1 MSWVRIPPDLPVFI
15 GMSMLTD
22 RIMTDMKNAMRS
34 RDKERLEAIRL
45 LRAAIQRREVDERID
60 LNDDDVQKV
69 IKKMIKQI
77 NKAIVQFEKGNRP
90 DLVAKDKY
98 LIEIL
103 KEYQHE

>member
-1 MSWVRIPPDLPVFI
+1 
-15 GMSMLTD
+15 MLKD

-34 RDKERLEAIRL
+34 KDKERLEAIRL

-60 LNDDDVQKV
+60 LDDDNVQKV
-69 IKKMIKQI
+69 IKKMIKQS

-98 LIEIL
+98 LIEVL
-103 KEYQHE
+103 EEYQHE

>member
-1 MSWVRIPPDLPVFI
+1 MIT
-15 GMSMLTD
+15 LTD

-34 RDKERLEAIRL
+34 KDKERLEVIRL

-69 IKKMIKQI
+69 IKKMIKQT

-90 DLVAKDKY
+90 DLIAKDKY

>member
-1 MSWVRIPPDLPVFI
+1 MI
-15 GMSMLTD
+15 MLKD

-34 RDKERLEAIRL
+34 KDKERLEVIRL
-45 LRAAIQRREVDERID
+45 LRAAIQRREVDERIT

-69 IKKMIKQI
+69 IKKMIKQT

-103 KEYQHE
+103 EEYQHE

>member
-1 MSWVRIPPDLPVFI
+1 
-15 GMSMLTD
+15 MLKD

-34 RDKERLEAIRL
+34 KDKERLEVIRL
-45 LRAAIQRREVDERID
+45 LRAAIQRREVDERIKLD
-60 LNDDDVQKV
+60 DDDVQKV
-69 IKKMIKQI
+69 IKKMIKQT

-103 KEYQHE
+103 EEYQHEQEV

>member
-1 MSWVRIPPDLPVFI
+1 
-15 GMSMLTD
+15 MLKD

-34 RDKERLEAIRL
+34 KDKERLEVIRL
-45 LRAAIQRREVDERID
+45 LRAAIQRREVDERIKLD
-60 LNDDDVQKV
+60 DDDVQKV
-69 IKKMIKQI
+69 IKKMIKQS

>member
-1 MSWVRIPPDLPVFI
+1 
-15 GMSMLTD
+15 MLKD

-34 RDKERLEAIRL
+34 KDKERLEVIRL
-45 LRAAIQRREVDERID
+45 LRAAIQRREVDERIKLD
-60 LNDDDVQKV
+60 DDDVQKV
-69 IKKMIKQI
+69 IKKMIKQS

-98 LIEIL
+98 LIGIL

>member
-1 MSWVRIPPDLPVFI
+1 MIT
-15 GMSMLTD
+15 LTD
-22 RIMTDMKNAMRS
+22 RIMADMKNAMRS
-34 RDKERLEAIRL
+34 KDKERLEAIRL
-45 LRAAIQRREVDERID
+45 LRAAIQRREVDERIT

-69 IKKMIKQI
+69 IKKMIKQT

-103 KEYQHE
+103 KEYQHEQEV

>member
-1 MSWVRIPPDLPVFI
+1 MIALK
-15 GMSMLTD
+15 D
-22 RIMTDMKNAMRS
+22 RIITDMKNAMRS
-34 RDKERLEAIRL
+34 KDKERLEAIRL
-45 LRAAIQRREVDERID
+45 LRAAIQRREVDERIT

-69 IKKMIKQI
+69 IKKMIKQS

-103 KEYQHE
+103 KEYQDE

>member
-1 MSWVRIPPDLPVFI
+1 
-15 GMSMLTD
+15 MLKD

-34 RDKERLEAIRL
+34 KDKERLEVIRL
-45 LRAAIQRREVDERID
+45 LRAAIQRREVDERIKLD
-60 LNDDDVQKV
+60 DDDVQKV
-69 IKKMIKQI
+69 IKKMIKQT

>member
-1 MSWVRIPPDLPVFI
+1 
-15 GMSMLTD
+15 
-22 RIMTDMKNAMRS
+22 MTDMKNAMRS

>member
-1 MSWVRIPPDLPVFI
+1 MGVI
-15 GMSMLTD
+15 MLKD

-45 LRAAIQRREVDERID
+45 LRAAIQRREIDERID

-69 IKKMIKQI
+69 IKKMIKQL

>member
-1 MSWVRIPPDLPVFI
+1 MIT
-15 GMSMLTD
+15 LTD

-34 RDKERLEAIRL
+34 KDKERLEVIRL

-69 IKKMIKQI
+69 IKKMIKQT

-90 DLVAKDKY
+90 DLIAKDKY

-103 KEYQHE
+103 EEYQ

>member
-1 MSWVRIPPDLPVFI
+1 MIT
-15 GMSMLTD
+15 LTD

-34 RDKERLEAIRL
+34 KDKERLEVIRL
-45 LRAAIQRREVDERID
+45 LRAAIQRREVDERIT

-69 IKKMIKQI
+69 IKKMIKQT

-98 LIEIL
+98 LISVLE
-103 KEYQHE
+103 EYQ